1 MVGIRRFIV
10 SLTFFMFAVPLW
22 AADITQESTM
32 FKGFF
37 GESFVDNIWQTA
49 GRIPISDKINPV
61 LNGPDKIY
69 RFNGIIEI
77 HEVKAYTSWAGKSA
91 MKTTIKGNPSYEL
104 SHDWVNNW
112 IQKTLTS
119 QQSSASEIVS
129 AKEVQQA
136 ISLGKCRFILDEVN
150 LTTRQFRYSEVVQL
164 GTNDVTLKELGGPMR
179 LRYFERHYAQE
190 KRGFIE
196 YRAGNVEKFY
206 QQPKMTKWTK
216 GHPLTRADFENIVQQ
231 SDMAEWSKDYPLTR
245 ADFEKLGKELPDLTP
260 APGLITPEGRL
271 LVAVKTGGKTSLL
284 VFGIDG
290 GIATYSY
297 VKGDINFPEYEEKL
311 WDAAIKGTAVGS
323 CTAVTVFLGAAPAGP
338 VVAAVSVGAYLIT
351 DQVVTVWRENQKRK
365 FLTVED
371 LKAWGFELDS
381 VLALPVDS
389 NLVLPKNTT
398 LEMPVDSTLQIRP
411 DSNLA
416 L

>member
-1 MVGIRRFIV
+1 M
-10 SLTFFMFAVPLW
+10 T
-22 AADITQESTM
+22 
-32 FKGFF
+32 
-37 GESFVDNIWQTA
+37 
-49 GRIPISDKINPV
+49 
-61 LNGPDKIY
+61 PDT
-69 RFNGIIEI
+69 G
-77 HEVKAYTSWAGKSA
+77 
-91 MKTTIKGNPSYEL
+91 L
-104 SHDWVNNW
+104 
-112 IQKTLTS
+112 
-119 QQSSASEIVS
+119 
-129 AKEVQQA
+129 
-136 ISLGKCRFILDEVN
+136 
-150 LTTRQFRYSEVVQL
+150 
-164 GTNDVTLKELGGPMR
+164 VTP
-179 LRYFERHYAQE
+179 
-190 KRGFIE
+190 KR
-196 YRAGNVEKFY
+196 
-206 QQPKMTKWTK
+206 
-216 GHPLTRADFENIVQQ
+216 
-231 SDMAEWSKDYPLTR
+231 
-245 ADFEKLGKELPDLTP
+245 
-260 APGLITPEGRL
+260 RL
-271 LVAVKTGGKTSLL
+271 LVAVQTGGKTGLL